1 MMVIESEP
9 VVRILSEIEEEH
21 HALTALIAMLPVNQ
35 LTERPGGHWS
45 AIDLLTHI
53 TAWQANALTIARQQA
68 APDAPELDPALG
80 PGRVLGLDTAQFNAE
95 LLASH
100 RDWTLDQALAWHNHI
115 FAELMAALA
124 ALPPE
129 RLLGGPGPHGAR
141 MWYARPALLH
151 AREHREE
158 FQRRIGL

>member
-1 MMVIESEP
+1 MVIESEP
-9 VVRILSEIEEEH
+9 VVRILAEIEEEH
-21 HALTALIAMLPVNQ
+21 RALTTLIAVLPIDR
-35 LTERPGGHWS
+35 LTERSDGQWS
-45 AIDLLTHI
+45 AIDLLNHI

-80 PGRVLGLDTAQFNAE
+80 AGRVLGLDAERFNAE

-100 RDWTLDQALAWHNHI
+100 RDWTLDQALAWHNHV
-115 FAELMAALA
+115 FAELKAALA
-124 ALPPE
+124 ALPPA

-141 MWYARPALLH
+141 LWYARPALLH

-158 FQRRIGL
+158 FQRRLGL